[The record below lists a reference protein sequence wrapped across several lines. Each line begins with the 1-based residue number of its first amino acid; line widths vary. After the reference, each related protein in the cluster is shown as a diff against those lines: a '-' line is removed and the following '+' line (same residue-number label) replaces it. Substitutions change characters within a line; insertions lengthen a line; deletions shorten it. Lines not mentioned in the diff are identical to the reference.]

1 MAALSA
7 LRCPIM
13 TQAPCRSLPM
23 RAAHSQHPQL
33 SRCGHGHQKPHRISH
48 LSSTAEGAVVM
59 EPGTRTRRLA
69 FPFTRIAGQEEL
81 KLALLLNVV
90 DPSIGGALI
99 MGDRG
104 TGKSVAVRLVLH
116 VEPSLVA

>member
-1 MAALSA
+1 
-7 LRCPIM
+7 
-13 TQAPCRSLPM
+13 
-23 RAAHSQHPQL
+23 
-33 SRCGHGHQKPHRISH
+33 
-48 LSSTAEGAVVM
+48 M